1 MCIYM
6 YMHHFGKFVSSLDAG
21 KLRFKDFSNEIGT
34 FLMKLTLS
42 NIIIFTLYNEMCQY
56 WEY

>member
-1 MCIYM
+1 M